1 MCKVTITKPEQAP
14 VTNTRDHD
22 GYGFV
27 QRDITP
33 DGQHCRV
40 MCYEIPPGKSN
51 YPYHYHTEAE
61 ECFYI
66 LRGKGLLKT
75 PEGEAVVEAGDFM
88 FFPACQEGAHK
99 LTNVSE
105 TETLVYLDFDTRHP
119 MNVCVY
125 PDSGKVGI
133 WGKGLRQMYQMDSQ
147 VGYYDGE

>member
-1 MCKVTITKPEQAP
+1 MVKVVNIKPEQSP
-14 VTNTRDHD
+14 VTNSRDHEA
-22 GYGFV
+22 YGFV
-27 QRDITP
+27 RRDLVP
-33 DGQHCRV
+33 GGQHCR
-40 MCYEIPPGKSN
+40 MACYEIPPGKSN
-51 YPYHYHTEAE
+51 YPFHYHTEVE

-75 PEGEAVVEAGDFM
+75 PEGEAAVEAGDFL
-88 FFPACQEGAHK
+88 FFPACEEGAHK

-105 TETLVYLDFDTRHP
+105 TEMLVYLDFDTCHP

-133 WGKGLRQMYQMDSQ
+133 WGMGIRQLFYMDSQ